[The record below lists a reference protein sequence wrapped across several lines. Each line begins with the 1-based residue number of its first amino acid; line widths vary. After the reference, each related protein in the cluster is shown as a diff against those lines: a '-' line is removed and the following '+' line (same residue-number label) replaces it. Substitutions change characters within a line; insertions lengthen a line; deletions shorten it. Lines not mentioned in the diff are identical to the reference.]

1 MEKEEDEEVEEEEE
15 EDEGALQVNCLQARR
30 SGVASLFG
38 PDLKIMKSVLC
49 LSDPG
54 IPGVRS
60 MGPSVS
66 N

>member
-49 LSDPG
+49 FYSKRDWW
-54 IPGVRS
+54 IF
-60 MGPSVS
+60 
-66 N
+66 